1 VDSPERPNIIA
12 LANNSDVNRT
22 VGNSAG
28 ERLATLGGIV
38 DIHTASWASYVGMYS
53 MTNHSEISVLNDPI
67 YTRYMYDVYSVCPQ
81 FRDPWNDVYASIN
94 KAMVYAGA
102 VAAKQYP
109 SGLPKKLMDPG
120 YEEFTA
126 GISGSVVGDQL
137 VFHTYYS
144 FFVAA
149 ALVELV
155 CIAVILPTYRE
166 WWTLGRPVSFS
177 PLEFAKAFN
186 APMLAAANSNS
197 SGRDLANELGDLR
210 TKYGVAMREAD
221 PEESKPMLTFAD
233 PDTTLLPASG
243 TRFAI

>member
-1 VDSPERPNIIA
+1 M
-12 LANNSDVNRT
+12 ANNSGVNRT
-22 VGNSAG
+22 IGNSAG

-81 FRDPWNDVYASIN
+81 FRDPWDDVYGSLN

-109 SGLPKKLMDPG
+109 TGLPKKLMDPG
-120 YEEFTA
+120 YENFMAT
-126 GISGSVVGDQL
+126 ISGSVVGDQL
-137 VFHTYYS
+137 VFHTYYT

-155 CIAVILPTYRE
+155 CIAVILPTYWE

-186 APMLAAANSNS
+186 APMLASANSNS
-197 SGRDLANELGDLR
+197 SGRDIANELGSLR
-210 TKYGVAMREAD
+210 MKYGSIMAD
-221 PEESKPMLTFAD
+221 PDEEESKPMLTFAD
-233 PDTTLLPASG
+233 PDTTLPPASG
-243 TRFAI
+243 TRFSI